1 MKKKSLVFITIFI
14 FVFSLIGCAGKNKGK
29 INEPLTVGNISI
41 TASNLR
47 FIESAYPKSGKKWA
61 TLDVKIENN
70 SKKTVHIRCDDG
82 ILDYNNGYEFVG
94 EHDSSDM
101 IYYYMGPLVF
111 LEDLEPLCKDTY
123 RFAWNVPKELTT
135 DTKPLVFKITL
146 NNNKFEIVLR

>member
-47 FIESAYPKSGKKWA
+47 FGDRSSAKADKWA

-70 SKKTVHIRCDDG
+70 TKKPVPIRWNYG

-94 EHDSSDM
+94 EDI
-101 IYYYMGPLVF
+101 IYDAFIEEVGEIVFMDDLQPLS
-111 LEDLEPLCKDTY
+111 KNTY
-123 RFAWNVPKELTT
+123 RFAWNVPEELTT

>member
-29 INEPLTVGNISI
+29 INEPLTIGDISL

-47 FIESAYPKSGKKWA
+47 FGDRDSAKDDKWA

-70 SKKTVHIRCDDG
+70 TKKPVSIWWNYG

-94 EHDSSDM
+94 EHT
-101 IYYYMGPLVF
+101 IYNADIDKVGEIVF
-111 LEDLEPLCKDTY
+111 MEDLQPLSKDTY
-123 RFAWNVPKELTT
+123 RFAWNVPEELTT

-146 NNNKFEIVLR
+146 DNKKFEIVLR